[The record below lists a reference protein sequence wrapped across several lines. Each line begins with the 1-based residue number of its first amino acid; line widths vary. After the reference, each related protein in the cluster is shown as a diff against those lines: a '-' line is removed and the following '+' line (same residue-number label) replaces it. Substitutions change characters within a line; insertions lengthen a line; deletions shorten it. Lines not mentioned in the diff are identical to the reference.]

1 MQSSGILTCLLVGL
15 AGSLA
20 SAANLHAGDPGV
32 VEIDTILVQV
42 SIDQGNASF
51 TDVPGSAA
59 QFEHKLSLL
68 AERINSH
75 LAATEA
81 QEERQFSDYEGL
93 NRGTNYARK
102 LVAKVRLLQERVTYL
117 GDTDDL
123 AEAILS
129 AVMAF
134 DVPQI
139 KQCLQE
145 ILDTENGNVAEA
157 AFQLGG
163 FQELDGEYQDAWGN
177 YQKASNLEPENQLY
191 MDAHGK
197 NEF

>member
-1 MQSSGILTCLLVGL
+1 MQVSGILTCLLVGL

-20 SAANLHAGDPGV
+20 SAADLYAGDPGV
-32 VEIDTILVQV
+32 IEVDTILVQV
-42 SIDQGNASF
+42 SVDQGNASF
-51 TDVPGSAA
+51 TDVPGGAA
-59 QFEHKLSLL
+59 QFEQKLGLL
-68 AERINSH
+68 VERINSH

-102 LVAKVRLLQERVTYL
+102 LVAKVQLLQERVTYL
-117 GDTDDL
+117 GDRDNL
-123 AEAILS
+123 
-129 AVMAF
+129 
-134 DVPQI
+134 
-139 KQCLQE
+139 
-145 ILDTENGNVAEA
+145 AEA

-163 FQELDGEYQDAWGN
+163 FQELAGEYQDAWGN
-177 YQKASNLEPENQLY
+177 YQKASNLEPQNQLY